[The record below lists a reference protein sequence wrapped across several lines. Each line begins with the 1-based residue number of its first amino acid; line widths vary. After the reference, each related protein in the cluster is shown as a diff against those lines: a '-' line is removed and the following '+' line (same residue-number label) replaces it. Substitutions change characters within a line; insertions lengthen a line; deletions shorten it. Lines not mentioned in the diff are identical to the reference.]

1 MTQFPPSQPPRRRRL
16 VPKNSGADQPPTA
29 AGSQG
34 AAGASAQRNSGSS
47 RVNPKSTRSGSG
59 APAQPISTRSTSDE
73 ATRAAGS
80 AQARPSSRVGRSGG
94 AVPLPSD
101 APAARP
107 TAQGT
112 QGARPAPQEVR
123 PTPQAA
129 RPAPQA
135 TPAAQAAPAPGHAS
149 GAQTALPQSLSG
161 QSAARTSG
169 PQTIPPHSI
178 PPRTSSA
185 QARPSSRVG
194 RSGGAVPLPDDVAP
208 ARPAAQATPTRM
220 GAPTRTGLRPTAQP
234 ATVPPRR
241 NSRASSRPVM
251 PTRLPIDEPP
261 SSPSRGKRRW
271 LKYTSAV
278 LAVILIT
285 LCGYTWHL
293 WNKAS
298 DQLRRID
305 ALSSMAD
312 TPGETWLI
320 VGSDSRA
327 DGAIADTTTAGQ
339 RADSV
344 MVLHKAENGQTS
356 LTSLPR
362 DTYVNI
368 PGYGEDKIN
377 ASYAYGGAKLLV
389 KTVEGLTKMKIN
401 HYVEVGM
408 GGVKNV
414 VDAVGGVEACLDYDV
429 DDHDSGLIWNTAQ
442 GKCQQVNGEKALAF
456 SRMRKSDPTGDI
468 GRGLRQRAIISAAV
482 KKAMSPST
490 LLNPSATSKLVDAGT
505 GSLTVDKDSGV
516 WDIGQMVL
524 AFRAA
529 SNDGLTGAPPIED
542 PDYEPGDVGS
552 TVLLVDTTAPIFFG
566 KVRDGR
572 LTASDFNQ
580 AK

>member
-1 MTQFPPSQPPRRRRL
+1 M
-16 VPKNSGADQPPTA
+16 
-29 AGSQG
+29 
-34 AAGASAQRNSGSS
+34 
-47 RVNPKSTRSGSG
+47 
-59 APAQPISTRSTSDE
+59 
-73 ATRAAGS
+73 
-80 AQARPSSRVGRSGG
+80 
-94 AVPLPSD
+94 
-101 APAARP
+101 
-107 TAQGT
+107 
-112 QGARPAPQEVR
+112 
-123 PTPQAA
+123 
-129 RPAPQA
+129 
-135 TPAAQAAPAPGHAS
+135 
-149 GAQTALPQSLSG
+149 
-161 QSAARTSG
+161 
-169 PQTIPPHSI
+169 
-178 PPRTSSA
+178 
-185 QARPSSRVG
+185 G

-298 DQLRRID
+298 DQLRRVD

-320 VGSDSRA
+320 VGSDSRS

>member
-34 AAGASAQRNSGSS
+34 GAGTPARRNSGSS

-73 ATRAAGS
+73 ATRTAGS
-80 AQARPSSRVGRSGG
+80 AQARPSSRVGRSGA
-94 AVPLPSD
+94 AVPLSD
-101 APAARP
+101 DAAP
-107 TAQGT
+107 
-112 QGARPAPQEVR
+112 ARPAAQ
-123 PTPQAA
+123 TA
-129 RPAPQA
+129 RPA
-135 TPAAQAAPAPGHAS
+135 TQAAPAPGHAS

-169 PQTIPPHSI
+169 PQTIPPQSI
-178 PPRTSSA
+178 PPRTGSA

-194 RSGGAVPLPDDVAP
+194 RSGGAVPLPDAAP
-208 ARPAAQATPTRM
+208 AARPATQVGRG
-220 GAPTRTGLRPTAQP
+220 GAPTRTALRPSNAQSP
-234 ATVPPRR
+234 VAGNL

-251 PTRLPIDEPP
+251 PTRLPVDEPP
-261 SSPSRGKRRW
+261 ASPSRKKRRW

-298 DQLRRID
+298 DQLRRVD

-542 PDYEPGDVGS
+542 PDYEPGGVGS

>member
-80 AQARPSSRVGRSGG
+80 AQARPSSRVGRSGA
-94 AVPLPSD
+94 AVPLSD
-101 APAARP
+101 DVAP
-107 TAQGT
+107 
-112 QGARPAPQEVR
+112 ARPAAQ
-123 PTPQAA
+123 TA
-129 RPAPQA
+129 RPA
-135 TPAAQAAPAPGHAS
+135 TQAAPAPGHAS

-178 PPRTSSA
+178 PPRTGSA

-194 RSGGAVPLPDDVAP
+194 RSGGAVPLSDDVAP
-208 ARPAAQATPTRM
+208 ARPATQAAQVGRG
-220 GAPTRTGLRPTAQP
+220 GAPTRTGLRPAAQP
-234 ATVPPRR
+234 ATVPPRL

-251 PTRLPIDEPP
+251 ATRLPIDEPP
-261 SSPSRGKRRW
+261 ASPSRGKRRW

-298 DQLRRID
+298 DQLRRVD

-344 MVLHKAENGQTS
+344 MVLHKAENGQAS

-524 AFRAA
+524 AFRSA

>member
-59 APAQPISTRSTSDE
+59 APAQLISTRSTSDE

-80 AQARPSSRVGRSGG
+80 AQARPSSRVGRSGA
-94 AVPLPSD
+94 AVPLSD
-101 APAARP
+101 DVAP
-107 TAQGT
+107 
-112 QGARPAPQEVR
+112 ARPAAQ
-123 PTPQAA
+123 TA
-129 RPAPQA
+129 RPA
-135 TPAAQAAPAPGHAS
+135 TQAAPAPGHAS

-208 ARPAAQATPTRM
+208 
-220 GAPTRTGLRPTAQP
+220 AQP

-524 AFRAA
+524 AFRSA

>member
-16 VPKNSGADQPPTA
+16 VTNDSGADQPPTA

-34 AAGASAQRNSGSS
+34 GAGTPARRNSGSS

-80 AQARPSSRVGRSGG
+80 AQARPSSRVGRSGA
-94 AVPLPSD
+94 AVPLSD
-101 APAARP
+101 DVAP
-107 TAQGT
+107 
-112 QGARPAPQEVR
+112 ARPAAQ
-123 PTPQAA
+123 TA
-129 RPAPQA
+129 RPA
-135 TPAAQAAPAPGHAS
+135 TQAAPAPGHAS

-208 ARPAAQATPTRM
+208 ARPA
-220 GAPTRTGLRPTAQP
+220 AQP

-542 PDYEPGDVGS
+542 PDYEPGGVGS

>member
-16 VPKNSGADQPPTA
+16 VAKDSGADQPPTA

-34 AAGASAQRNSGSS
+34 GAGTPARRNSVSS

-73 ATRAAGS
+73 ATRAAAP
-80 AQARPSSRVGRSGG
+80 AQARPSSRVGRSGA
-94 AVPLPSD
+94 AVPLSD
-101 APAARP
+101 DVAP
-107 TAQGT
+107 
-112 QGARPAPQEVR
+112 ARPAAQ
-123 PTPQAA
+123 TA
-129 RPAPQA
+129 RPA
-135 TPAAQAAPAPGHAS
+135 TQAAPAPRHAS
-149 GAQTALPQSLSG
+149 GAQTALPQSLPG
-161 QSAARTSG
+161 QSDARTSG
-169 PQTIPPHSI
+169 PQTIPPQSI

-194 RSGGAVPLPDDVAP
+194 RSGGAVPLPDDAAP

-220 GAPTRTGLRPTAQP
+220 GAPTRTGLRPAAQP

-241 NSRASSRPVM
+241 SASSRPVM

-298 DQLRRID
+298 DQLRRVD

-524 AFRAA
+524 AFRSA

-542 PDYEPGDVGS
+542 PDYEPGGVGS

-572 LTASDFNQ
+572 LTTSDFNQ

>member
-16 VPKNSGADQPPTA
+16 VTNDSGADQPPTA

-34 AAGASAQRNSGSS
+34 GAGTPARRNSGSS

-73 ATRAAGS
+73 AARATSS

-94 AVPLPSD
+94 AVPLPD
-101 APAARP
+101 AAPAAR
-107 TAQGT
+107 
-112 QGARPAPQEVR
+112 
-123 PTPQAA
+123 
-129 RPAPQA
+129 
-135 TPAAQAAPAPGHAS
+135 PAAQAAPAPGHAS

-524 AFRAA
+524 AFRSA

>member
-34 AAGASAQRNSGSS
+34 GAGTPARRNSGSS

-73 ATRAAGS
+73 ATRTAGS
-80 AQARPSSRVGRSGG
+80 AQARPSSRVGRSGA
-94 AVPLPSD
+94 AVPLSD
-101 APAARP
+101 DVAP
-107 TAQGT
+107 
-112 QGARPAPQEVR
+112 ARPAAQ
-123 PTPQAA
+123 TA
-129 RPAPQA
+129 RPA
-135 TPAAQAAPAPGHAS
+135 TQAAPAPGHAS

-169 PQTIPPHSI
+169 PQTVPPQSI
-178 PPRTSSA
+178 PPRASASA

-261 SSPSRGKRRW
+261 ASPSRGKRRW

-320 VGSDSRA
+320 VGSDSRS

-344 MVLHKAENGQTS
+344 MVLHKAENGQVS

-377 ASYAYGGAKLLV
+377 ASYSYGGAKLLV

-542 PDYEPGDVGS
+542 PDYEPGGVGS

>member
-16 VPKNSGADQPPTA
+16 VAKDSGADQPTTVP
-29 AGSQG
+29 GSQG
-34 AAGASAQRNSGSS
+34 GAGAPARRNSGSS

-59 APAQPISTRSTSDE
+59 APAQPISTRSAAGE
-73 ATRAAGS
+73 AERATGS

-101 APAARP
+101 APAARS
-107 TAQGT
+107 AT
-112 QGARPAPQEVR
+112 Q
-123 PTPQAA
+123 
-129 RPAPQA
+129 
-135 TPAAQAAPAPGHAS
+135 
-149 GAQTALPQSLSG
+149 
-161 QSAARTSG
+161 
-169 PQTIPPHSI
+169 
-178 PPRTSSA
+178 
-185 QARPSSRVG
+185 VG
-194 RSGGAVPLPDDVAP
+194 RG
-208 ARPAAQATPTRM
+208 
-220 GAPTRTGLRPTAQP
+220 GAPTRTALRDSGAQP
-234 ATVPPRR
+234 FSPTGANL

-251 PTRLPIDEPP
+251 PTRLPVDEPP
-261 SSPSRGKRRW
+261 ASSGRKKRRW
-271 LKYTSAV
+271 LKYTCALLV
-278 LAVILIT
+278 VVLIT

-298 DQLRRID
+298 DQLRRVD

-320 VGSDSRA
+320 VGSDSRS
-327 DGAIADTTTAGQ
+327 DGAIADTTTSGQ

-542 PDYEPGDVGS
+542 PDYEPGGVGS

-572 LTASDFNQ
+572 LTTSDFNQ

>member
-16 VPKNSGADQPPTA
+16 VAKDSGVNQPTSAPSSQSGAGTPA
-29 AGSQG
+29 R
-34 AAGASAQRNSGSS
+34 RNSGSS

-73 ATRAAGS
+73 ATRTAAS

-94 AVPLPSD
+94 AVPLSD
-101 APAARP
+101 DVAP
-107 TAQGT
+107 
-112 QGARPAPQEVR
+112 ARPAAQ
-123 PTPQAA
+123 TA
-129 RPAPQA
+129 RPA
-135 TPAAQAAPAPGHAS
+135 TQAAPAPGHAS

-169 PQTIPPHSI
+169 PQTVPPQSI

-208 ARPAAQATPTRM
+208 ARPAPQAAQVGRG
-220 GAPTRTGLRPTAQP
+220 GAPTRTGLRPAAQP

-241 NSRASSRPVM
+241 NSRASSHPVM

-298 DQLRRID
+298 DQLRRVD

-344 MVLHKAENGQTS
+344 MVLHKAENGQAS

-542 PDYEPGDVGS
+542 PDYEPGGVGS

>member
-16 VPKNSGADQPPTA
+16 VTNDSGADQPPTA

-34 AAGASAQRNSGSS
+34 GAGTPARRNSGSS

-80 AQARPSSRVGRSGG
+80 AQARPSSRVGRSGA
-94 AVPLPSD
+94 AVPLSD
-101 APAARP
+101 DVAP
-107 TAQGT
+107 
-112 QGARPAPQEVR
+112 ARPAAQ
-123 PTPQAA
+123 TA
-129 RPAPQA
+129 RPA
-135 TPAAQAAPAPGHAS
+135 TQAAPAPGHAS

-169 PQTIPPHSI
+169 PQTIPPQSI
-178 PPRTSSA
+178 PPRTGSA

-194 RSGGAVPLPDDVAP
+194 RSGGAVPLSDDVAP
-208 ARPAAQATPTRM
+208 ARPAAQATQVGRG
-220 GAPTRTGLRPTAQP
+220 GAPTRTGLRPAAQP

-261 SSPSRGKRRW
+261 ASPSRGKRRW

-298 DQLRRID
+298 DQLRRVD

-320 VGSDSRA
+320 VGSDSRS

-524 AFRAA
+524 AFRSA

>member
-16 VPKNSGADQPPTA
+16 VAKDSGADQPPTA

-34 AAGASAQRNSGSS
+34 GAGTPARRNSGSS
-47 RVNPKSTRSGSG
+47 RVNPKAARSGSG
-59 APAQPISTRSTSDE
+59 APAQPISTRSPSDE
-73 ATRAAGS
+73 ATRAAAP
-80 AQARPSSRVGRSGG
+80 AQARPSSRVGRSGA
-94 AVPLPSD
+94 AVPLPDD
-101 APAARP
+101 AAP
-107 TAQGT
+107 
-112 QGARPAPQEVR
+112 ARPAAQ
-123 PTPQAA
+123 TA
-129 RPAPQA
+129 RPD
-135 TPAAQAAPAPGHAS
+135 TQAAPAPGHAS

-169 PQTIPPHSI
+169 PQTIPPQSI
-178 PPRTSSA
+178 PPRTGSA

-194 RSGGAVPLPDDVAP
+194 RSGGAVPLSDDVAP
-208 ARPAAQATPTRM
+208 ARPAAQATQVGRG
-220 GAPTRTGLRPTAQP
+220 GAPTRTGLRPAAQP

-298 DQLRRID
+298 DQLRRVD

-320 VGSDSRA
+320 VGSDSRS

-542 PDYEPGDVGS
+542 PDYEPGGVGS

-572 LTASDFNQ
+572 LTTSDFNQ

>member
-34 AAGASAQRNSGSS
+34 GAGTPARHNSGSS

-73 ATRAAGS
+73 AARTAAP
-80 AQARPSSRVGRSGG
+80 AQARPSSRVGRSGA
-94 AVPLPSD
+94 AVPLSD
-101 APAARP
+101 DAAP
-107 TAQGT
+107 
-112 QGARPAPQEVR
+112 ARPAAQ
-123 PTPQAA
+123 TA
-129 RPAPQA
+129 RPA
-135 TPAAQAAPAPGHAS
+135 TQAAPAPGHAS

-169 PQTIPPHSI
+169 PQTIPPQSI
-178 PPRTSSA
+178 PPRTGSA

-208 ARPAAQATPTRM
+208 ARPAAQATQVGRG
-220 GAPTRTGLRPTAQP
+220 GAPTRTGLRPAAQP

-241 NSRASSRPVM
+241 SASSRPVM

-261 SSPSRGKRRW
+261 ASPSRGKRRW

-298 DQLRRID
+298 DQLRRVD

-344 MVLHKAENGQTS
+344 MVLHKAENGQAS

-377 ASYAYGGAKLLV
+377 ASYSYGGAKLLV

>member
-16 VPKNSGADQPPTA
+16 VAKDSGVNQPTSAPSSQSGAGTPA
-29 AGSQG
+29 R
-34 AAGASAQRNSGSS
+34 RNSGSS

-73 ATRAAGS
+73 ATRTAGS
-80 AQARPSSRVGRSGG
+80 AQARPSSRVGRSGA
-94 AVPLPSD
+94 AVPLPDD
-101 APAARP
+101 AAP
-107 TAQGT
+107 
-112 QGARPAPQEVR
+112 ARPAAQ
-123 PTPQAA
+123 TA
-129 RPAPQA
+129 RPATQA
-135 TPAAQAAPAPGHAS
+135 TPAPGHAS

-169 PQTIPPHSI
+169 PQTVPPQSI
-178 PPRTSSA
+178 PPRASA
-185 QARPSSRVG
+185 STQARPSSRVG
-194 RSGGAVPLPDDVAP
+194 RSGGAVPLSDDVAP
-208 ARPAAQATPTRM
+208 ARPAPQAAQVGRG
-220 GAPTRTGLRPTAQP
+220 GAPTRTGLRPAAQP

-261 SSPSRGKRRW
+261 ASPSRGKRRW

-298 DQLRRID
+298 DQLRRVD

-320 VGSDSRA
+320 VGSDSRS

-344 MVLHKAENGQTS
+344 MVLHKAENGQVS

>member
-16 VPKNSGADQPPTA
+16 VAKDSGTDQPTTVP
-29 AGSQG
+29 GSQG
-34 AAGASAQRNSGSS
+34 GAGAPARRNSGSS
-47 RVNPKSTRSGSG
+47 RVNPKTTRSGSG
-59 APAQPISTRSTSDE
+59 APAQPISTRSAAGESARATSSVQARPSSRVGRSGGAVPLPDAAPAARPAPQ
-73 ATRAAGS
+73 ATQGARPAPQDVRSAAQGAPQPGHTGGPQTTVPQSIPPRATGS

-94 AVPLPSD
+94 AVPLPD
-101 APAARP
+101 AAPAARP
-107 TAQGT
+107 AT
-112 QGARPAPQEVR
+112 Q
-123 PTPQAA
+123 
-129 RPAPQA
+129 
-135 TPAAQAAPAPGHAS
+135 
-149 GAQTALPQSLSG
+149 
-161 QSAARTSG
+161 
-169 PQTIPPHSI
+169 
-178 PPRTSSA
+178 
-185 QARPSSRVG
+185 VG
-194 RSGGAVPLPDDVAP
+194 RG
-208 ARPAAQATPTRM
+208 
-220 GAPTRTGLRPTAQP
+220 GAPTRTALRPSNAQSP
-234 ATVPPRR
+234 VAGNL

-251 PTRLPIDEPP
+251 PTRLPVDEPP
-261 SSPSRGKRRW
+261 ASPSRGKRRW

-344 MVLHKAENGQTS
+344 MVLHKAENGQAS

-524 AFRAA
+524 AFRSA

-542 PDYEPGDVGS
+542 PDYEPGGVGS

>member
-16 VPKNSGADQPPTA
+16 VAKDSGVNQPTSAPSSQSGAGTPA
-29 AGSQG
+29 R
-34 AAGASAQRNSGSS
+34 RNSGSS

-73 ATRAAGS
+73 AARTAAP
-80 AQARPSSRVGRSGG
+80 AQARPSSRVGRSGA
-94 AVPLPSD
+94 AVPLSD
-101 APAARP
+101 DVAPAARP
-107 TAQGT
+107 AAQT
-112 QGARPAPQEVR
+112 ARPA
-123 PTPQAA
+123 T
-129 RPAPQA
+129 QA
-135 TPAAQAAPAPGHAS
+135 TPAPGHAS

-169 PQTIPPHSI
+169 PQTVPPQSI
-178 PPRTSSA
+178 PPRASASA

-194 RSGGAVPLPDDVAP
+194 RSGGAVPLSDDVAP
-208 ARPAAQATPTRM
+208 AARPAPQAAQVGR
-220 GAPTRTGLRPTAQP
+220 GGGPTRTGLRPAAQP

-261 SSPSRGKRRW
+261 ASPSRGKRRW

-298 DQLRRID
+298 DQLRRVD

-344 MVLHKAENGQTS
+344 MVLHKAENGQAS

>member
-16 VPKNSGADQPPTA
+16 VAKDSGVNQPTSAPSSQSGAGTPA
-29 AGSQG
+29 R
-34 AAGASAQRNSGSS
+34 RNSGSS

-73 ATRAAGS
+73 ATRTAGS
-80 AQARPSSRVGRSGG
+80 AQARPSSRVGRSGA
-94 AVPLPSD
+94 AVPLPDD
-101 APAARP
+101 AAP
-107 TAQGT
+107 
-112 QGARPAPQEVR
+112 ARPAAQ
-123 PTPQAA
+123 TA
-129 RPAPQA
+129 RPA
-135 TPAAQAAPAPGHAS
+135 TQAAPVPGHAS

-169 PQTIPPHSI
+169 PQTVPPQSI
-178 PPRTSSA
+178 PPRASASA

-194 RSGGAVPLPDDVAP
+194 RSGGAVPLSDDVAP
-208 ARPAAQATPTRM
+208 ARPAAQATQVGRG
-220 GAPTRTGLRPTAQP
+220 GAPTRTGLRPAAQP

-251 PTRLPIDEPP
+251 PTRLPINEPP
-261 SSPSRGKRRW
+261 ASPSRGKRRW

-298 DQLRRID
+298 DQLRRVD

-344 MVLHKAENGQTS
+344 MVLHKAENGQAS

-542 PDYEPGDVGS
+542 PDYEPGGVGS

-572 LTASDFNQ
+572 LTTSDFNQ

>member
-16 VPKNSGADQPPTA
+16 VAKDSGTDQPTTVP
-29 AGSQG
+29 GSQG
-34 AAGASAQRNSGSS
+34 GAGAPARRNSGSS
-47 RVNPKSTRSGSG
+47 RVNPKTTRSGSG
-59 APAQPISTRSTSDE
+59 APAQPISTRS
-73 ATRAAGS
+73 AAGES
-80 AQARPSSRVGRSGG
+80 ARA
-94 AVPLPSD
+94 
-101 APAARP
+101 
-107 TAQGT
+107 
-112 QGARPAPQEVR
+112 
-123 PTPQAA
+123 
-129 RPAPQA
+129 
-135 TPAAQAAPAPGHAS
+135 
-149 GAQTALPQSLSG
+149 
-161 QSAARTSG
+161 
-169 PQTIPPHSI
+169 
-178 PPRTSSA
+178 TSSV

-194 RSGGAVPLPDDVAP
+194 RSGGAVPLPDAAP
-208 ARPAAQATPTRM
+208 AARPATQVGRG
-220 GAPTRTGLRPTAQP
+220 GAPTRTALRPSNAQSP
-234 ATVPPRR
+234 VAGNL

-524 AFRAA
+524 AFRSA

>member
-16 VPKNSGADQPPTA
+16 VTNDSGADQPPTA

-34 AAGASAQRNSGSS
+34 GAGTPARRNSGSS

-73 ATRAAGS
+73 ATRAAAP
-80 AQARPSSRVGRSGG
+80 AQARPSSRVGRSGA
-94 AVPLPSD
+94 AVPLPDD
-101 APAARP
+101 AAP
-107 TAQGT
+107 
-112 QGARPAPQEVR
+112 ARPAAQ
-123 PTPQAA
+123 TA
-129 RPAPQA
+129 RPA
-135 TPAAQAAPAPGHAS
+135 TQAAPAPGHAS

-169 PQTIPPHSI
+169 PQTIPPQSI
-178 PPRTSSA
+178 PPRTGSA

-194 RSGGAVPLPDDVAP
+194 RSGGAVPLSDDVAP
-208 ARPAAQATPTRM
+208 ARPAAQATQVGRG
-220 GAPTRTGLRPTAQP
+220 GAPTRTGLRPAAQP

-298 DQLRRID
+298 DQLRRVD

-320 VGSDSRA
+320 VGSDSRS

-524 AFRAA
+524 AFRSA

-542 PDYEPGDVGS
+542 PDYEPGGVGS

>member
-16 VPKNSGADQPPTA
+16 VPKNSGANQPTTVP
-29 AGSQG
+29 GSQDG
-34 AAGASAQRNSGSS
+34 AGTPARRNSGSS

-59 APAQPISTRSTSDE
+59 APAQPISTRSAAGE
-73 ATRAAGS
+73 AARAAGPAQARPSSRVGRSGGAVPLSDAAAPTVRPNAQATSSPSNVSGPQMSAPQSLPGQALPGQGGAHTSGPQTVPPQSIPPRASAS

-94 AVPLPSD
+94 AVPLSD
-101 APAARP
+101 DVVP
-107 TAQGT
+107 
-112 QGARPAPQEVR
+112 
-123 PTPQAA
+123 AA

-135 TPAAQAAPAPGHAS
+135 TQVGH
-149 GAQTALPQSLSG
+149 G
-161 QSAARTSG
+161 
-169 PQTIPPHSI
+169 
-178 PPRTSSA
+178 
-185 QARPSSRVG
+185 
-194 RSGGAVPLPDDVAP
+194 
-208 ARPAAQATPTRM
+208 
-220 GAPTRTGLRPTAQP
+220 GAPTRTGLRPAAQP

-241 NSRASSRPVM
+241 NYRASTRPVM
-251 PTRLPIDEPP
+251 PARLPVDEPP
-261 SSPSRGKRRW
+261 ASPSRGKRRW

-298 DQLRRID
+298 DQLRRVD

-339 RADSV
+339 RADSL

-524 AFRAA
+524 AFRSA

-542 PDYEPGDVGS
+542 PDYEPGGVGS

-572 LTASDFNQ
+572 LTTSDFNQ

>member
-34 AAGASAQRNSGSS
+34 GAGTPARRNSGSS

-73 ATRAAGS
+73 ATRAAAPGQARPSSRVGRSGAAVPLSDDAAPARPAAQASQQAPSNVSGSQMSAPHSLPGQGGARTSGPQTLPPQSIPPRASAS

-94 AVPLPSD
+94 AVPLS
-101 APAARP
+101 
-107 TAQGT
+107 
-112 QGARPAPQEVR
+112 
-123 PTPQAA
+123 
-129 RPAPQA
+129 
-135 TPAAQAAPAPGHAS
+135 
-149 GAQTALPQSLSG
+149 
-161 QSAARTSG
+161 
-169 PQTIPPHSI
+169 
-178 PPRTSSA
+178 
-185 QARPSSRVG
+185 
-194 RSGGAVPLPDDVAP
+194 DDVVPA
-208 ARPAAQATPTRM
+208 ARPAAQATQMGRG
-220 GAPTRTGLRPTAQP
+220 GAPTRTGLRPAAQP

-241 NSRASSRPVM
+241 NSHASTRPVM

-261 SSPSRGKRRW
+261 ASPSRGKRRW

-298 DQLRRID
+298 DQLRRVD

-542 PDYEPGDVGS
+542 PDYEPGGVGS

>member
-16 VPKNSGADQPPTA
+16 VAKDSGVNQPTSAPSSQSGAGTPA
-29 AGSQG
+29 R
-34 AAGASAQRNSGSS
+34 RNSGSS

-73 ATRAAGS
+73 ATRTAGS
-80 AQARPSSRVGRSGG
+80 AQARPSSRVGRSGA
-94 AVPLPSD
+94 AVPLPDD
-101 APAARP
+101 AAP
-107 TAQGT
+107 
-112 QGARPAPQEVR
+112 ARPAAQ
-123 PTPQAA
+123 TA
-129 RPAPQA
+129 RPATQA
-135 TPAAQAAPAPGHAS
+135 TPAPGHAS

-169 PQTIPPHSI
+169 PQTVPPQSI
-178 PPRTSSA
+178 PPRASA
-185 QARPSSRVG
+185 STQARPSSRVG

-208 ARPAAQATPTRM
+208 ARPAAQATQVGRG
-220 GAPTRTGLRPTAQP
+220 GAPTRTGLRPAAQP

-261 SSPSRGKRRW
+261 ASPSRGKRRW

-298 DQLRRID
+298 DQLRRVD

-344 MVLHKAENGQTS
+344 MVLHKAENGQAS

-389 KTVEGLTKMKIN
+389 KTVEGLTKMKVN

>member
-16 VPKNSGADQPPTA
+16 VTNDSGADQPPTA

-34 AAGASAQRNSGSS
+34 GAGTPARRNSGSS

-73 ATRAAGS
+73 ATRTAAP
-80 AQARPSSRVGRSGG
+80 AQARPSSRVGRSGA
-94 AVPLPSD
+94 AVPLPDD
-101 APAARP
+101 AAP
-107 TAQGT
+107 
-112 QGARPAPQEVR
+112 ARPAAQ
-123 PTPQAA
+123 TA
-129 RPAPQA
+129 RPA
-135 TPAAQAAPAPGHAS
+135 TQAAPAPGHAS

-169 PQTIPPHSI
+169 PQTIPPQSI
-178 PPRTSSA
+178 PPRTGSA

-194 RSGGAVPLPDDVAP
+194 RSGGAVPLSDDVAP
-208 ARPAAQATPTRM
+208 ARPAAPAAVGRG

-524 AFRAA
+524 AFRSA

>member
-16 VPKNSGADQPPTA
+16 VTNDSGADQPPTA

-34 AAGASAQRNSGSS
+34 GAGTPARRNSGSS

-73 ATRAAGS
+73 AARTAAP

-94 AVPLPSD
+94 AVPLS
-101 APAARP
+101 
-107 TAQGT
+107 
-112 QGARPAPQEVR
+112 
-123 PTPQAA
+123 
-129 RPAPQA
+129 
-135 TPAAQAAPAPGHAS
+135 
-149 GAQTALPQSLSG
+149 
-161 QSAARTSG
+161 
-169 PQTIPPHSI
+169 
-178 PPRTSSA
+178 
-185 QARPSSRVG
+185 
-194 RSGGAVPLPDDVAP
+194 DDVAP
-208 ARPAAQATPTRM
+208 ARPAAQATQVGRG

-298 DQLRRID
+298 DQLRRVD

-524 AFRAA
+524 AFRSA

>member
-34 AAGASAQRNSGSS
+34 GAGTPARRNSGSS

-73 ATRAAGS
+73 ATRAAAPAQARPSSRVGRS
-80 AQARPSSRVGRSGG
+80 GAAVPLSDDAAPARPAAQNARPTTQAARPAPQATPAAQATPQPGRAGGPQTAVPQSIPPRAGASTQARPSSRVGRSGG
-94 AVPLPSD
+94 AVPLPND
-101 APAARP
+101 APAS
-107 TAQGT
+107 
-112 QGARPAPQEVR
+112 RPATQ
-123 PTPQAA
+123 
-129 RPAPQA
+129 
-135 TPAAQAAPAPGHAS
+135 
-149 GAQTALPQSLSG
+149 
-161 QSAARTSG
+161 
-169 PQTIPPHSI
+169 
-178 PPRTSSA
+178 
-185 QARPSSRVG
+185 VG
-194 RSGGAVPLPDDVAP
+194 RG
-208 ARPAAQATPTRM
+208 
-220 GAPTRTGLRPTAQP
+220 GAPTRTALRDSGAQP
-234 ATVPPRR
+234 FSPTGANL

-251 PTRLPIDEPP
+251 PTRLPVDEPP
-261 SSPSRGKRRW
+261 ASSGRKKRRW
-271 LKYTSAV
+271 LKYTCALLV
-278 LAVILIT
+278 VVLIT

-298 DQLRRID
+298 EQLRRVD

-344 MVLHKAENGQTS
+344 MVLHKAENGQAS

>member
-16 VPKNSGADQPPTA
+16 VAKDSGVNQPTSAPSSQSGAGTPA
-29 AGSQG
+29 R
-34 AAGASAQRNSGSS
+34 RNSGSS

-73 ATRAAGS
+73 ATRTAGS
-80 AQARPSSRVGRSGG
+80 AQARPSSRVGRSGA
-94 AVPLPSD
+94 AVPLPDD
-101 APAARP
+101 AAP
-107 TAQGT
+107 
-112 QGARPAPQEVR
+112 ARPAAQ
-123 PTPQAA
+123 TA
-129 RPAPQA
+129 RPA
-135 TPAAQAAPAPGHAS
+135 TQAAPAPGHAS

-169 PQTIPPHSI
+169 PQTVPPQSI
-178 PPRTSSA
+178 PPRASASA

-194 RSGGAVPLPDDVAP
+194 RYGGAVPLPDDVAP
-208 ARPAAQATPTRM
+208 ARPAPQAAQVGRG
-220 GAPTRTGLRPTAQP
+220 GAPTRTGLRPAAQP

-241 NSRASSRPVM
+241 SASSRPVM
-251 PTRLPIDEPP
+251 PTRLPVDEPP
-261 SSPSRGKRRW
+261 ASPSRGKRRW

-298 DQLRRID
+298 DQLRRVD

-344 MVLHKAENGQTS
+344 MVLHKAENGQAS

-542 PDYEPGDVGS
+542 PDYEPGGVGS

>member
-16 VPKNSGADQPPTA
+16 VAKDSGVNQPTSAPSSQSGAGTPA
-29 AGSQG
+29 R
-34 AAGASAQRNSGSS
+34 RNSGSS

-73 ATRAAGS
+73 ATRTAGS

-94 AVPLPSD
+94 AVPLSD
-101 APAARP
+101 DVAP
-107 TAQGT
+107 
-112 QGARPAPQEVR
+112 ARPA
-123 PTPQAA
+123 T
-129 RPAPQA
+129 QA
-135 TPAAQAAPAPGHAS
+135 TPAPGHAS

-169 PQTIPPHSI
+169 PQTIPPQSI
-178 PPRTSSA
+178 PPRTGSA

-208 ARPAAQATPTRM
+208 ARPAAQATQVGRG
-220 GAPTRTGLRPTAQP
+220 GAPTRTGLRPAAQP

-261 SSPSRGKRRW
+261 ASPSRGKRRW

-298 DQLRRID
+298 DQLRRVD

-344 MVLHKAENGQTS
+344 MVLHKAENGQVS

-377 ASYAYGGAKLLV
+377 ASYSYGGAKLLV

-542 PDYEPGDVGS
+542 PDYEPGGVGS

>member
-34 AAGASAQRNSGSS
+34 GAGTPARRNSGSS

-73 ATRAAGS
+73 ATRTAAPAQARPSSRVGRSGAAVPLPDDAAPARPAAQTARPATQAAPVPGHASGAQTALPQPLSGQSAARTSGPQAIPPQSIPPRTGS

-94 AVPLPSD
+94 AVPLSD
-101 APAARP
+101 
-107 TAQGT
+107 
-112 QGARPAPQEVR
+112 
-123 PTPQAA
+123 
-129 RPAPQA
+129 
-135 TPAAQAAPAPGHAS
+135 
-149 GAQTALPQSLSG
+149 
-161 QSAARTSG
+161 
-169 PQTIPPHSI
+169 
-178 PPRTSSA
+178 
-185 QARPSSRVG
+185 
-194 RSGGAVPLPDDVAP
+194 DAP

-241 NSRASSRPVM
+241 NSHASSRPVM

-298 DQLRRID
+298 DQLRRVD

-320 VGSDSRA
+320 VGSDSRS

-524 AFRAA
+524 AFRSA

>member
-16 VPKNSGADQPPTA
+16 VTNDSGADQPPTA

-34 AAGASAQRNSGSS
+34 GAGTPARRNSGSS

-73 ATRAAGS
+73 AARTAAP
-80 AQARPSSRVGRSGG
+80 AQARPSSRVGRSGA
-94 AVPLPSD
+94 AVPLSD
-101 APAARP
+101 DAAP
-107 TAQGT
+107 
-112 QGARPAPQEVR
+112 ARPAAQ
-123 PTPQAA
+123 TA
-129 RPAPQA
+129 RPA
-135 TPAAQAAPAPGHAS
+135 TQAAPAPGHAS
-149 GAQTALPQSLSG
+149 GAQTALPQPLSG

-178 PPRTSSA
+178 PPRTGSA

-194 RSGGAVPLPDDVAP
+194 RSGGAVPLSDDVAP

-241 NSRASSRPVM
+241 NSRASSRPVI

-298 DQLRRID
+298 DQLRRVD

-524 AFRAA
+524 AFRSA

>member
-16 VPKNSGADQPPTA
+16 VTNDSGADQPPTA

-34 AAGASAQRNSGSS
+34 GAGTPARRNSGSS

-73 ATRAAGS
+73 ATRTAGS
-80 AQARPSSRVGRSGG
+80 AQARPSSRVGRSGA
-94 AVPLPSD
+94 AVPLPDD
-101 APAARP
+101 AAP
-107 TAQGT
+107 
-112 QGARPAPQEVR
+112 ARPATQ
-123 PTPQAA
+123 TA
-129 RPAPQA
+129 RPA
-135 TPAAQAAPAPGHAS
+135 TQAAPAPGHAS

-169 PQTIPPHSI
+169 PQTIPPQSI
-178 PPRTSSA
+178 PPRTGSA

-194 RSGGAVPLPDDVAP
+194 RSGGAVPLSDDVAP
-208 ARPAAQATPTRM
+208 ARPAAQATQVGRG
-220 GAPTRTGLRPTAQP
+220 GAPTRTGLRPAAQP

-298 DQLRRID
+298 DQLRRVD

-320 VGSDSRA
+320 VGSDSRS

>member
-16 VPKNSGADQPPTA
+16 VAKDSGADQPTTVP
-29 AGSQG
+29 GSQG
-34 AAGASAQRNSGSS
+34 GAGTPARRNSGSS

-73 ATRAAGS
+73 ATRTAAP
-80 AQARPSSRVGRSGG
+80 AQARPSSRVGRSGA
-94 AVPLPSD
+94 AVPLPDD
-101 APAARP
+101 AAP
-107 TAQGT
+107 
-112 QGARPAPQEVR
+112 ARPAAQ
-123 PTPQAA
+123 TA
-129 RPAPQA
+129 RPA
-135 TPAAQAAPAPGHAS
+135 TQAAPVPGHAS

-169 PQTIPPHSI
+169 PQAIPPQSI
-178 PPRTSSA
+178 PPRTGSA

-194 RSGGAVPLPDDVAP
+194 RSGGAVPLSDDAP

-241 NSRASSRPVM
+241 NSHASSRPVM

-298 DQLRRID
+298 DQLRRVD

-320 VGSDSRA
+320 VGSDSRS

-524 AFRAA
+524 AFRSA

-542 PDYEPGDVGS
+542 PDYEPGGVGS